1 MKYSHFR
8 KEALMYN
15 KNIITEQYK
24 TKNTP
29 YVSKTTLKN
38 AAKRIQY
45 IIKDLDM
52 PKVLKGKYDKNN

>member
-29 YVSKTTLKN
+29 MYLKRPRKKSQREFN
-38 AAKRIQY
+38 T
-45 IIKDLDM
+45 
-52 PKVLKGKYDKNN
+52 